1 MNEKNDK
8 QSDKRIASFLSAVD
22 GNAAPPDKQS
32 LNKLQ
37 EQSTAVFMAESAQRK
52 QSKKTSIFL
61 WQVVAKSRITKL
73 AAAAVIV
80 IASFAAGHFSTEKI
94 PGRVLQG
101 KSLFA
106 MKLFDD
112 IAQRNDFIIKQDFDS
127 DGEADYMIKF
137 MYVYPDGRA
146 MTGASA
152 MLRDSLLGERF
163 AAERYSEM
171 FRKCHMLQQW
181 EEGASDEI
189 LDIYS
194 ANNIALIS
202 DALFEVRWIEG
213 HVIRAKFSGIDSEL
227 LKKEM
232 LDIETG
238 NRLQVEGYFTDWQ
251 VVEVIEGQ
259 WHEDIKAIDDLFVHG
274 DAFAQWAR
282 QLAVGTEA
290 ILAIRRIGYELFLL
304 AAVDHTGEPDAQ
316 ALLNRDEAQIR
327 EVAGIVRFS
336 REWIE
341 AQAGPIFG
349 IERFLESD
357 LPLHR
362 AIQKGDANEVK
373 KLIEEGSDVNAKDSS
388 DRIPLGYAAQKG
400 NMEIVQLLIS
410 AGADVNGKGH
420 DDQVPF
426 VWASETGHLDIAKL
440 LILEGT
446 DVTATDNGGSTC
458 LIWAA
463 WKGRTELIQMLLDRG
478 ADINAKDNK
487 GGTALHDAVRGGH
500 KETVELLI
508 AEGADVNA
516 LSTDSG
522 TPLEIAI
529 HKGREEIAEL
539 LRNARAIEPEYVEE

>member
-1 MNEKNDK
+1 MKKEENIEKLIKNTKIDTNAK
-8 QSDKRIASFLSAVD
+8 VD
-22 GNAAPPDKQS
+22 EVVLDDTIKAFEKS
-32 LNKLQ
+32 K
-37 EQSTAVFMAESAQRK
+37 
-52 QSKKTSIFL
+52 SKKSASNQPDILRIIT
-61 WQVVAKSRITKL
+61 KSKITKL

-80 IASFAAGHFSTEKI
+80 IASFAVGHFSTEKK
-94 PGRVLQG
+94 PGRVLHG
-101 KSLFA
+101 KSLYA
-106 MKLFDD
+106 MRLYED
-112 IAQRNDFIIKQDFDS
+112 IAQSNDYMVKLVDFDS
-127 DGEADYMIKF
+127 DD
-137 MYVYPDGRA
+137 VA
-146 MTGASA
+146 MMWSE
-152 MLRDSLLGERF
+152 SLLEDRF
-163 AAERYSEM
+163 AGERYSEM
-171 FRKCHMLQQW
+171 LRKCQLLQQL
-181 EEGASDEI
+181 EEGTSDEI

-194 ANNIALIS
+194 ANNIALVS

-213 HVIRAKFSGIDSEL
+213 HVIRAKFSGIDSDL

-251 VVEVIEGQ
+251 VVEVINGQ
-259 WHEDIKAIDDLFVHG
+259 WHEDINVIDDLFVHG
-274 DAFAQWAR
+274 DAYTEWAR

-304 AAVDHTGEPDAQ
+304 AAVDHTGESDAG
-316 ALLNRDEAQIR
+316 ALLDRDAEQIK

-341 AQAGPIFG
+341 AQAGPVIG
-349 IERFLESD
+349 IERFPESE

-362 AIQKGDANEVK
+362 AIQKGDANEAGR
-373 KLIEEGSDVNAKDSS
+373 LIEEGADVNAKDSH

-426 VWASETGHLDIAKL
+426 IWASETGHLDIAKL

-446 DVTATDNGGSTC
+446 DATAADNGGSTC

-463 WKGRTELIQMLLDRG
+463 WKGRTELIRMLLDRG

-487 GGTALHDAVRGGH
+487 GVTALHDAVRGGH
-500 KETVELLI
+500 KKTVELLI
-508 AEGADVNA
+508 AEGADVNIS
-516 LSTDSG
+516 STRGG

-529 HKGREEIAEL
+529 HKGQEEIAEM
-539 LRNARAIEPEYVEE
+539 LRNAGATEPETIEE